1 MQEATICQ
9 PQPTSW
15 ALCMRNQKLVCLLTA
30 IFSFFFSSFFFSNH
44 LLNTWRTG
52 NPLLPVSYQEME
64 DEVTGKKEK
73 RKVAKPEG
81 I

>member
-1 MQEATICQ
+1 MSTAANELGVVYAKSEAGMFVNCNF
-9 PQPTSW
+9 
-15 ALCMRNQKLVCLLTA
+15 L
-30 IFSFFFSSFFFSNH
+30 FFFSFFFFSNH

-64 DEVTGKKEK
+64 DEVTRKKEK

>member
-1 MQEATICQ
+1 MSTAANELGVVYAKSEAGMFVNCNF
-9 PQPTSW
+9 
-15 ALCMRNQKLVCLLTA
+15 L
-30 IFSFFFSSFFFSNH
+30 FFFFFFFFFSNH

-52 NPLLPVSYQEME
+52 NPLLPISYQEME

>member
-1 MQEATICQ
+1 MSTAANELGVVYAKSEAGMFVNCNF
-9 PQPTSW
+9 
-15 ALCMRNQKLVCLLTA
+15 L
-30 IFSFFFSSFFFSNH
+30 FFFFFFFSNH